1 MQTDVFIPAKALN
14 LTPLPFKTNETKD
27 ELRII
32 KDLKPHAYLC
42 LT

>member
-1 MQTDVFIPAKALN
+1 MPMDVFIQSKISI
-14 LTPLPFKTNETKD
+14 LPPPHSKTNETKD

>member
-1 MQTDVFIPAKALN
+1 MQTDVVIPAKTLN
-14 LTPLPFKTNETKD
+14 LTPLPCKTNETKD